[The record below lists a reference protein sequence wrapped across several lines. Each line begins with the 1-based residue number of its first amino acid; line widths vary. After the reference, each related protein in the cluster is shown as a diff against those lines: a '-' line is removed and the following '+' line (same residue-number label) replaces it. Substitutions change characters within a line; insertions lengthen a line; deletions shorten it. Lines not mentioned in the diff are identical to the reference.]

1 MSILGKT
8 MVIVNSAR
16 IMEELDKKGA
26 IYSDRPVLE
35 MGGKLVGYD
44 QTLVLI
50 EYGARFRT
58 YRKHFLR
65 YLGTPKAVEGLH
77 PLIERESRRFLQRTL
92 AAPDNL
98 MSHLRKLVRL
108 FLSPAIYVEISYIV
122 QTSWWSDS

>member
-1 MSILGKT
+1 MAVSILGKT

-16 IMEELDKKGA
+16 IMDELDKKGA

-92 AAPDNL
+92 AAPDSL
-98 MSHLRKLVRL
+98 MSHLRK
-108 FLSPAIYVEISYIV
+108 
-122 QTSWWSDS
+122 